1 MKAFQEQ
8 LIQYLGTRVKI
19 QPDGKK
25 GGRILIEYYGDEDL
39 ERIYEL
45 LKGPESVVK
54 RKAAGRFTV

>member
-1 MKAFQEQ
+1 MKSFQEQ

-19 QPDGKK
+19 SLTGKR
-25 GGRILIEYYGDEDL
+25 GRILIEYYGDEDL

-54 RKAAGRFTV
+54 RKAA